1 MAKEVVVRKHMVVI
15 TSPPDAR
22 YSPLGL
28 LPKQRQL
35 FSEVRALVI
44 PVIPDRSGTKFPVL
58 PQVCHAIVGL
68 RYLQYPIFA
77 ALGGIWKQPFLALAL
92 PCVLALYLGLMEAV
106 FAWMWRVQKRIGSSV
121 AFSCSM
127 SADLPCP
134 RNSNRKSN

>member
-15 TSPPDAR
+15 TIPPDAR

-68 RYLQYPIFA
+68 RYL
-77 ALGGIWKQPFLALAL
+77 
-92 PCVLALYLGLMEAV
+92 
-106 FAWMWRVQKRIGSSV
+106 
-121 AFSCSM
+121 
-127 SADLPCP
+127 
-134 RNSNRKSN
+134 